1 MFQFHNCP
9 AFKLFPKFQINAK
22 IFYFKAL
29 KNKKW
34 KFKKSLHNILYQL
47 EIYLYK
53 KIELNQ
59 TKSFP
64 YLVNLHENLILSYKI
79 RFLRTSQNC
88 YKKKSFNHW
97 AIINSHLERRY
108 IHRRKTYVKAKEIY
122 FCLDFPEPLINHSY
136 LSHSYQFDH
145 NTTAII
151 LTYFC
156 ALGNNFVVF
165 LNL

>member
-1 MFQFHNCP
+1 MQKYFTSKP
-9 AFKLFPKFQINAK
+9 WK
-22 IFYFKAL
+22 IKNENL
-29 KNKKW
+29 KNPCTTFCITLKSTYMKKL
-34 KFKKSLHNILYQL
+34 SSI
-47 EIYLYK
+47 
-53 KIELNQ
+53 Q